1 MRSLSLLALLASGA
15 LLVACGGDGNDTTGQ
30 RTPVAAVVFDPDTLV
45 IEVGQEVAIR
55 AILLDD
61 RGSGISGP
69 SVTYAATGTGL
80 TIDGLGILRA
90 SSVGFGAVTATAD
103 GRQGTLVVQVIPV
116 IAQMRILPTSLT
128 MDIGENA
135 DFIVELLDAQFRR
148 IVAPGT
154 RLNWTVNTPA
164 IASISNSG
172 RVNARSVGTTT
183 ATARFGPHSA
193 VVSIQVFASTAVS
206 QIQAAQ
212 PRYGMILG
220 QSRLLRALVFDS
232 AGAPVQ
238 RTPLWTSLDGV
249 NLQVA
254 ANGEAKAFGTG
265 VHIAE
270 ARMGAQLA
278 STTVTVFDSVRAD
291 ALGASITNDD
301 FVPIAAGSLMRRVGE
316 ATVALTVSAPYR
328 IQRTEVTQSQ
338 WSSVGMTMPPGQSHE
353 CPRCPVE
360 NVTADL
366 ATQFLAALNAA
377 QPGQNFRL
385 PTAAEW
391 EWAARGGES
400 EVDYHA
406 DLELASW
413 SVATRSFE
421 GTSRV
426 GLRQPNVFGLYD
438 VHGNVAELTS
448 SPMPGS
454 AGTRAGGAWN
464 TPPFT
469 LAFVWIGPPSN
480 PITGLRLV
488 RDP

>member
-1 MRSLSLLALLASGA
+1 MRHLTLLALALSGA
-15 LLVACGGDGNDTTGQ
+15 LFTGCGDGNDATGQ
-30 RTPVAAVVFDPDTLV
+30 GATVAAVVFDPDTLV
-45 IEVGQEVAIR
+45 IEVGQQVAIR

-69 SVTYAATGTGL
+69 PVSYVASGAGV
-80 TIDGLGILRA
+80 TIDALGILRV
-90 SSVGFGAVTATAD
+90 SSVGFGSVTATAG
-103 GRQGTLVVQVIPV
+103 GRQGTMVVQVIPV
-116 IAQMRILPTSLT
+116 VSELRILPTTITL
-128 MDIGENA
+128 DIGENA
-135 DFIVELLDAQFRR
+135 DFIVELYDAQFRR
-148 IVAPGT
+148 IDAPGM
-154 RLNWTVNTPA
+154 RVRWNVNTPS
-164 IASISNSG
+164 IATISNSG
-172 RVNARSVGTTT
+172 RVNAVSVGTTSAI
-183 ATARFGPHSA
+183 ATFGARTA
-193 VVSIQVFASTAVS
+193 VVGIQVFASTAVS
-206 QIQAAQ
+206 RIQAAQ
-212 PRYGMILG
+212 PRYGMIRG

-232 AGAPVQ
+232 AGAPLQ
-238 RTPLWTSLDGV
+238 RIPTWTSRDGV

-254 ANGEAKAFGTG
+254 ADGQATAFGTG

-270 ARMGAQLA
+270 ARMGEQLA
-278 STTVTVFDSVRAD
+278 TTAVTVFDSVRAD
-291 ALGASITNDD
+291 ALGAAITNDD
-301 FVPIAAGSLMRRVGE
+301 FVPIAAGSLMRRIGE
-316 ATVALTVSAPYR
+316 ATVALTVNAPYR

-360 NVTADL
+360 NVTAEL

-391 EWAARGGES
+391 EWAARAGES
-400 EVDYHA
+400 ELDYHA

-426 GLRQPNVFGLYD
+426 GLRQPNLFGLYD